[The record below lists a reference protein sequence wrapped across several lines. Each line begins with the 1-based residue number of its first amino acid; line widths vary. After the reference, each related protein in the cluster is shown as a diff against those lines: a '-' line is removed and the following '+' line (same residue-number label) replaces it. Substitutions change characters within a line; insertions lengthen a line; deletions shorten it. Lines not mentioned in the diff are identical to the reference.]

1 MNRGASDVRTVRRAM
16 AGAAVSALATV
27 LAAEGADSYALADPF
42 WGTGAA
48 APLRSEGMARGWS
61 WEKAQTGNTHPGA
74 VRPFGWASACA
85 YSGAYSSGY
94 GRYNCSSDGPAP
106 ELFDRP
112 VAWGFAHFQ
121 NSGTGWIGSFY
132 NYFLFTPHV
141 PGSDVSRISDL
152 TDERAEPGYYAAT
165 LKDYGTSFE
174 LTAAPQAIC
183 HRYRFRGGKGVI
195 RIDTTAAGLSRS
207 IGVRDYSER
216 INWGSV
222 HKDAPT
228 AWHGYNFIKGVNL
241 RFDLRV
247 KGDVVSAKNDAGVIE
262 LVIDG
267 ETAESAIGFS
277 LVSSAE
283 ARARVEAAV
292 AKGFETVRA
301 EAKADWTK
309 ALGRIR
315 VRFAAEKDLRTF
327 YGALYHSLVKPC
339 DYGGGFVDFTTL
351 WDTYRTEMPLM
362 LSFAPER
369 ARPLA
374 LFMLGMI
381 EENGHFPIQY
391 SMTGDLRANSGQAA
405 ALSAYVLADAFFRGA
420 LTKGDWPRLKAAF
433 ASEIGSARLEGR
445 SCTFVLDYA
454 GACAAAAD
462 VATACGDAAFAA
474 EMTEK
479 SAVWR
484 SVYDEKTGLLRPKG
498 KFYEGDHRNYSFRP
512 HPHMAERVALA
523 GGAER
528 FRALLDDFFCV
539 GYEPDPS
546 EPVQPDRRKGIA
558 DYMPEFTRERPLR
571 PGHFEGLCNES
582 DMDAPYAYLWAGRP
596 DRLAEVLDLVRRCR
610 FTAGAGGCPGNNDAG
625 SLGSWYVWSCL
636 GIYPMTGTSSYLLG
650 SPSVD
655 SAELDFAGGTLKISV
670 RRESPKSIYPAGC
683 TFDGRPVEGFTIPV
697 SALERGGNLVFS
709 LADSPS

>member
-1 MNRGASDVRTVRRAM
+1 MKANAVVGIAL
-16 AGAAVSALATV
+16 AGALMH
-27 LAAEGADSYALADPF
+27 LGAYGQDPYDLADPF
-42 WGTGAA
+42 WGNGAA
-48 APLRSEGMARGWS
+48 APLVSEGMARGWS

-106 ELFDRP
+106 ELYDRK

-132 NYFLFTPHV
+132 NYFLFTPFV
-141 PGSDVSRISDL
+141 PGSDVTRISDL
-152 TDERAEPGYYAAT
+152 TDEKAEPGYYAAT

-183 HRYRFRGGKGVI
+183 HRYRFPGGKGVI
-195 RIDTTAAGLSRS
+195 RIDTTAAGLSRA
-207 IGVRDYSER
+207 IGVRNYSER
-216 INWGSV
+216 INWGDV
-222 HKDAPT
+222 RKDSPT
-228 AWHGYNFIKGVNL
+228 AWHGYNFVKGVNL

-247 KGDVVSAKNDAGVIE
+247 KGKVVSAKNDAGVIE
-262 LVIDG
+262 LGIDG

-277 LVSSAE
+277 LISSAE
-283 ARARVEAAV
+283 AKARVEEAFG
-292 AKGFETVRA
+292 KGFDAVRA
-301 EAKADWTK
+301 EAKSDWRA
-309 ALGRIR
+309 ALGR
-315 VRFAAEKDLRTF
+315 VRATFGSETDARAF
-327 YGALYHSLVKPC
+327 YGALYQSMVKPC

-362 LSFAPER
+362 LSLAPEK

-381 EENGHFPIQY
+381 EENGNFPIQY

-433 ASEIGSARLEGR
+433 ASEIASATLEGR
-445 SCTFVLDYA
+445 SCTFVLDFA
-454 GACAAAAD
+454 GACSAAAE
-462 VATACGDAAFAA
+462 VATACGDTAFAA
-474 EMTEK
+474 EMEEK
-479 SAVWR
+479 GKVWR
-484 SVYDEKTGLLRPKG
+484 TVYDERTGLLQGKG
-498 KFYEGDHRNYSFRP
+498 KFYEGDNRNYSFRP

-523 GGAER
+523 GGPKR
-528 FRALLDDFFCV
+528 FNALLDDFFCV
-539 GYEPDPS
+539 GYEPDPN
-546 EPVQPDRRKGIA
+546 EPVQPNRRRGIA

-582 DMDAPYAYLWAGRP
+582 DMDAPYAYLWCGRA

-610 FTAGAGGCPGNNDAG
+610 FTAGEGGCPGNNDAG

-636 GIYPMTGTSSYLLG
+636 GIYPLTGTDRYLLG
-650 SPSVD
+650 SPSVE
-655 SAELDFAGGTLKISV
+655 SAEIDFAGGTLKIAV
-670 RRESPKSIYPAGC
+670 ERESPKSIYPADC
-683 TFDGRPVEGFTIPV
+683 SLNGRDLRESWVRV
-697 SALERGGNLVFS
+697 ADLETGGTLLFR
-709 LADSPS
+709 LKDEKD